1 LKTQCSIDSAT
12 AGALGYYNLP
22 DPYERIVEAEEPLNL
37 GNHEIMTIK
46 TFFKTINVV
55 KPFFVTDKDV

>member
-1 LKTQCSIDSAT
+1 MCFLTLQHDTFTYKLETGCSIDSAT
-12 AGALGYYNLP
+12 AGALGCYNLP

-46 TFFKTINVV
+46 TFF
-55 KPFFVTDKDV
+55 